1 MRTINLRRAINEALK
16 EEMARDQKVFVTG
29 EDVGISGGT
38 FGLTKGLYEEFGE
51 WRVKDTPIC
60 EDGFMGL
67 AVGAAMAGYR
77 PVVEIMFMDFIAVAI
92 DQVCNQAAKSRF
104 LYGGNVKVPM
114 VINTLYGT
122 GLRAGGHHSQS
133 LESWFIHTPGLK
145 VVMPA
150 TPYDAKGLM
159 KSAIRDD
166 NPVVFM
172 APKGLLS
179 LNGEVP
185 EEEYTVPLGK
195 ADIKRAGNDVTV
207 VATGRMVHTALAA
220 AKQLATEGIEAEVID
235 PRTVSPLD
243 KKTILESV
251 QKTNRLVIVH
261 EAPAPC
267 GFGAEV
273 AAVVAEEAIDFL
285 DAPIKRV
292 TFPFMPVPF
301 AGTTEDELVPQ
312 PKDVVSAVKEI
323 YRKAD

>member
-1 MRTINLRRAINEALK
+1 MRSINFRRAINEALN
-16 EEMARDQKVFVTG
+16 EEMARDKKVFVTG

-38 FGLTKGLYEEFGE
+38 FGLTKGLYEAYGE

-104 LYGGNVKVPM
+104 LYGGKVKVPM
-114 VINTLYGT
+114 VITTLYGT

-145 VVMPA
+145 VVMPS
-150 TPYDAKGLM
+150 TPYDAKGLL

-166 NPVVFM
+166 NPVIFM
-172 APKGLLS
+172 AHKALSS

-185 EEEYTVPLGK
+185 DEEYTIPLGK
-195 ADIKRAGNDVTV
+195 ADIKRQGEHVTI
-207 VATGRMVHTALAA
+207 VATGKMVHTALAA
-220 AKQLATEGIEAEVID
+220 AKKLAEEGIEAEVID

-243 KKTILESV
+243 KETILDSV
-251 QKTNRLVIVH
+251 RKTNRLVVVH

-273 AAVVAEEAIDFL
+273 AAIVAEEAIDYL

-301 AGTTEDELVPQ
+301 AGTIEDELVPQ
-312 PKDVVSAVKEI
+312 PNDVIRAVKEVCH
-323 YRKAD
+323 K

>member
-1 MRTINLRRAINEALK
+1 MKTINYRRAINEALK
-16 EEMARDQKVFVTG
+16 EEMARDKKVFVAG

-38 FGLTKGLYEEFGE
+38 FGLTKGLYEQFGE
-51 WRVKDTPIC
+51 WRVKDTPIS
-60 EDGFMGL
+60 EDGFIGL
-67 AVGAAMAGYR
+67 AVGAAAAGYR

-104 LYGGNVKVPM
+104 LYGGKVNFPL
-114 VINTLYGT
+114 VVTTLYGT

-145 VVMPA
+145 VVMPS
-150 TPYDAKGLM
+150 TPYDAKGLL

-166 NPVVFM
+166 NPVIFM
-172 APKGLLS
+172 AHKALSS

-185 EEEYTVPLGK
+185 EEEYTIPLGK
-195 ADIKRAGNDVTV
+195 ADIKRQGEHVTM
-207 VATGRMVHTALAA
+207 VATGKMVHTALAA
-220 AKQLATEGIEAEVID
+220 AKKLAEEGIEAEVID

-243 KKTILESV
+243 KETILDSV
-251 QKTNRLVIVH
+251 RKTNRLVIVH

-273 AAVVAEEAIDFL
+273 AAIVAEEAIDYL

-301 AGTTEDELVPQ
+301 AGTIEDELVPQ
-312 PKDVVSAVKEI
+312 PNDVIRAVKEV
-323 YRKAD
+323 YHK